1 VIHTNTIN
9 VVLGV
14 HMSKKILQIII
25 CVFILS
31 QIVVAGQTT
40 KDVNRVK
47 KTNIRQ
53 LIDPNGNTLYVGGNG
68 PGNFTRIYKA
78 IDAASDGDTIFV
90 FNGTYN
96 ECFTIDKSVILMGED
111 KQTTKII
118 GYRHST
124 LRALADNVT
133 IHGFTVD
140 NTMDEY
146 SVQEY
151 GIHITG
157 KNTTVYDN
165 IMAENC
171 TGICLYSSN
180 GNSIFDNTFHKNGL
194 ITYYSYNNNV
204 YDNTINGKE
213 LVYLEQKSDELID
226 PDSGQVILVNC
237 TNIVVKD
244 LDLTYITFG
253 VQLRNTHDC
262 QISDNTIFHG
272 VGGISL
278 INSHGNIIS
287 GNDVSKCEYQ
297 DGIRIELSS
306 ENVIDGNR
314 LTNNSL
320 YGIRIYESC
329 NNTISNNIITENY
342 KGITCLH
349 SICRDNIITDNII
362 SRNEEWGVSL
372 DASNN
377 IVCNNVFSDNVYGGI
392 QVQSAEHKIR
402 DNEFYNDGI
411 YITETS
417 CLYNYKN
424 EIENNIINGRP
435 LVYLKDVSNKRINSA
450 GQIILCKCNGITI
463 ENQLLNNTIIG
474 ITMIQTKNCY
484 ISGNNLNSNR
494 IFGIKMYN
502 SNKNT
507 ITGNTISFNLYH
519 GIYIEYSNRNIIS
532 RNHICNNK
540 FNGICLDD
548 WIDWG
553 WELPLTS
560 DSNFFIENN
569 IIDNKEDD
577 VYFFNSIFNRWRR
590 NFWNDSKL
598 VHKINGEVYI
608 ERGWHFGAPPAI
620 EFDMCCFDW
629 TPSRKPIIIENLDF

>member
-1 VIHTNTIN
+1 
-9 VVLGV
+9 
-14 HMSKKILQIII
+14 M
-25 CVFILS
+25 
-31 QIVVAGQTT
+31 
-40 KDVNRVK
+40 
-47 KTNIRQ
+47 
-53 LIDPNGNTLYVGGNG
+53 
-68 PGNFTRIYKA
+68 
-78 IDAASDGDTIFV
+78 
-90 FNGTYN
+90 
-96 ECFTIDKSVILMGED
+96 
-111 KQTTKII
+111 
-118 GYRHST
+118 
-124 LRALADNVT
+124 
-133 IHGFTVD
+133 
-140 NTMDEY
+140 
-146 SVQEY
+146 
-151 GIHITG
+151 
-157 KNTTVYDN
+157 
-165 IMAENC
+165 
-171 TGICLYSSN
+171 
-180 GNSIFDNTFHKNGL
+180 
-194 ITYYSYNNNV
+194 
-204 YDNTINGKE
+204 
-213 LVYLEQKSDELID
+213 
-226 PDSGQVILVNC
+226 NC

-553 WELPLTS
+553 WELPVSYTHLRAHET
-560 DSNFFIENN
+560 
-569 IIDNKEDD
+569 
-577 VYFFNSIFNRWRR
+577 
-590 NFWNDSKL
+590 
-598 VHKINGEVYI
+598 
-608 ERGWHFGAPPAI
+608 
-620 EFDMCCFDW
+620 
-629 TPSRKPIIIENLDF
+629 